1 LLISWTSTANS
12 SIFEDLRAYKKTV
25 KNLSCVLNSW
35 LMLQDLALAL
45 RLQALDRKIMSLE
58 NEIAT
63 LPKHIA
69 EIEKKL
75 ESHTRRLEV
84 DRAALAANQR
94 ERKKLEG
101 DIETHEQKIS
111 KLRDQTLQAKT
122 NEQYRAFQNEIGYVE
137 GEIRKAEDRI
147 LDLMEQSEPL
157 EKNFK
162 AAEVELKT
170 QQQHVEAEKKRARER
185 TAIDKQELERTNAE
199 RQTVVTEMA
208 PAFYRDYERIRKKT
222 RNHAI
227 ADATEGRCD
236 ACQIALRPQFFQD
249 LRRGDKIMFCESCG
263 RLLTYNPVV
272 DVAGDI
278 AASQQ
283 IA

>member
-1 LLISWTSTANS
+1 
-12 SIFEDLRAYKKTV
+12 
-25 KNLSCVLNSW
+25 
-35 LMLQDLALAL
+35 MLQDLALAL
-45 RLQALDRKIMSLE
+45 RLQALDRKIGSLE
-58 NEIAT
+58 TEIAT
-63 LPKHIA
+63 LPKHIS

-75 ESHTRRLEV
+75 EAHTRRLDA
-84 DRAALAANQR
+84 DRAALTANQR

-101 DIETHEQKIS
+101 DIQIQEQKIS

-122 NEQYRAFQNEIGYVE
+122 NEQYRAFQNEIAYAE

-157 EKNFK
+157 EKNVK
-162 AAEVELKT
+162 AAEQELKT
-170 QQQHVEAEKKRARER
+170 QQQHVESEKKNARER
-185 TAIDKQELERTNAE
+185 TAIDKQDLQQINSE
-199 RQTVVTEMA
+199 RQTVAADMT
-208 PAFYRDYERIRKKT
+208 PAFYREYERIRKKT
-222 RNHAI
+222 RNHPI

-249 LRRGDKIMFCESCG
+249 LRRGDKVMFCESCG
-263 RLLTYNPVV
+263 RILTYNPIV
-272 DVAGDI
+272 DVSGDV

>member
-1 LLISWTSTANS
+1 
-12 SIFEDLRAYKKTV
+12 
-25 KNLSCVLNSW
+25 
-35 LMLQDLALAL
+35 MLQDLALAL
-45 RLQALDRKIMSLE
+45 RLQALDRKIVGLE

-69 EIEKKL
+69 EIERKL
-75 ESHTRRLEV
+75 ESHTRRLEA
-84 DRAALAANQR
+84 DRAALTANQR

-101 DIETHEQKIS
+101 DIQVQEQKIS

-122 NEQYRAFQNEIGYVE
+122 NEQYRAFQNEISYAE

-157 EKNFK
+157 EKNVK
-162 AAEVELKT
+162 AAEIDLKA
-170 QQQHVEAEKKRARER
+170 QQQHVEAEKKNARER
-185 TAIDKQELERTNAE
+185 TAIDKQELQRTQTE
-199 RQTVVTEMA
+199 RQAIVAEMTPSFYTE
-208 PAFYRDYERIRKKT
+208 YERIRKKT
-222 RNHAI
+222 RNHPI

-249 LRRGDKIMFCESCG
+249 LRRGDKVMFCESCG
-263 RLLTYNPVV
+263 RILTYNPVV
-272 DVAGDI
+272 DVSPDL

-283 IA
+283 TA

>member
-1 LLISWTSTANS
+1 
-12 SIFEDLRAYKKTV
+12 
-25 KNLSCVLNSW
+25 
-35 LMLQDLALAL
+35 MLQDLDLAL
-45 RLQALDRKIMSLE
+45 RLQALDRKIVSLE
-58 NEIAT
+58 TEIAT

-75 ESHTRRLEV
+75 ESHTRRLEA

-101 DIETHEQKIS
+101 DIQGHEQKIS

-122 NEQYRAFQNEIGYVE
+122 NEQYRAFQNEIGYAE

-157 EKNFK
+157 EKNVK
-162 AAEVELKT
+162 AAEVELKA
-170 QQQHVEAEKKRARER
+170 QQQHVDAEKTRARDR
-185 TAIDKQELERTNAE
+185 TAIDRRELQETQTD
-199 RQTVVTEMA
+199 RQAIVVEVN
-208 PAFYRDYERIRKKT
+208 PVFYKEYERIRKKT
-222 RNHAI
+222 RNHPI

-236 ACQIALRPQFFQD
+236 GCMMALRPQFFQD
-249 LRRGDKIMFCESCG
+249 LRRGDKVMFCESCG
-263 RLLTYNPVV
+263 RILTYNPIV
-272 DVAGDI
+272 DVSGDI